1 MPMGP
6 AEWPIVV
13 RNLQGSGSSAY
24 VAFEAGALYAAS
36 GLKHI
41 EAFMTRVI
49 DGLIEKKQVE
59 VRAPYSVEVTVRTQ
73 DSPKRYIIHLANRTH
88 SPNDMTKVTE
98 LVPVDDIEV
107 HLASP
112 FQRASGGPGR
122 NCANAESRWHT
133 GDPVGTPGC
142 ARGDRDYAG
151 LNGSLLA
158 ALSLLVL
165 ALVIR
170 VRPHHAGVNTSWTVT
185 VSTIALI

>member
-112 FQRASGGPGR
+112 FQRARVEDRGATVQTR
-122 NCANAESRWHT
+122 NLD
-133 GDPVGTPGC
+133 GI
-142 ARGDRDYAG
+142 
-151 LNGSLLA
+151 
-158 ALSLLVL
+158 
-165 ALVIR
+165 LVIQLAR
-170 VRPHHAGVNTSWTVT
+170 LDAHAAIVITP
-185 VSTIALI
+185 A